1 MFRRLKSGSRARRE
15 SGNGGKLGSGKD
27 IQARITQLRGM
38 PREQLA
44 DAVFMIL
51 LEARQ
56 QTALTRQAI
65 QERAD
70 TEFVFDPSPDA
81 DLATYLAEDAVSTLR
96 QHNLDLPTLLDLL
109 VQRSPD
115 IRFTVEQQDAVLMLA
130 TMIRE
135 QRVEGILEGLRLAG
149 LLNEPSRDRH
159 AGACS

>member
-81 DLATYLAEDAVSTLR
+81 DSTLR